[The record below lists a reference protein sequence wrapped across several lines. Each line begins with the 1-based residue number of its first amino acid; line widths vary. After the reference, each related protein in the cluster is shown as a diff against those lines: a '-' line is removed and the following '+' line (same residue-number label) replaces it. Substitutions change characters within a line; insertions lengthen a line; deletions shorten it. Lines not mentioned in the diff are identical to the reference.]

1 MSSYGLLNYFR
12 ENKIKIPSDISIVSY
27 DNLFLNKIV
36 SPRLTSIDQNLECIA
51 KEAIDLADDLTNK
64 RKTDS
69 RIEVEP
75 ILFEGESVGRIYEN
89 N

>member
-1 MSSYGLLNYFR
+1 MRSYGLLNYFR
-12 ENKIKIPSDISIVSY
+12 ENKIKVPSDISIVSY

-51 KEAIDLADDLTNK
+51 KEAIDLTNK

-75 ILFEGESVGRIYEN
+75 ILF
-89 N
+89 